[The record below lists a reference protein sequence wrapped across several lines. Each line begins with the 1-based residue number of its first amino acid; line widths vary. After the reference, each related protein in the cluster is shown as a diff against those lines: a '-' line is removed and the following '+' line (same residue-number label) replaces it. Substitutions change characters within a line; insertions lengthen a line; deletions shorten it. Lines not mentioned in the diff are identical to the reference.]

1 MSSELGVEEQKIRA
15 VCRYESSTLFDK
27 KEKVALRYADAI
39 TYSDQDV
46 DDELFEAVRAHFSE
60 DEIVELTTYIAWE
73 NCSSKFNRA
82 LRIESQELWRPNEP
96 S

>member
-1 MSSELGVEEQKIRA
+1 MSSELGVEERKIRE
-15 VCRYESSTLFDK
+15 VCRYESSPLFSE
-27 KEKVALRYADAI
+27 KEKIALRYADAI

-46 DDELFEAVRAHFSE
+46 GDELFTEVRKHFSE

-82 LRIESQELWRPNEP
+82 LRVESQELWKAEK
-96 S
+96 

>member
-1 MSSELGVEEQKIRA
+1 MSSDLGVEEQKIRA
-15 VCRYESSTLFDK
+15 VCRYESSPLFSD
-27 KEKVALRYADAI
+27 KEKVALQFADAI

-46 DDELFEAVRAHFSE
+46 DDDLFSQVRQHFSE

-82 LRIESQELWRPNEP
+82 LRIESQELWKPKE
-96 S
+96 

>member
-1 MSSELGVEEQKIRA
+1 MSSDLGVEEQKIRG
-15 VCRYESSTLFDK
+15 VCRYESNPLFDE

-46 DDELFEAVRAHFSE
+46 DDELFEQVQNHFSA

-82 LRIESQELWRPNEP
+82 LRIESQELWQADTK

>member
-1 MSSELGVEEQKIRA
+1 MSSDLGVEEQKIRE
-15 VCRYESSTLFDK
+15 VCRYESSPLFNE
-27 KEKVALRYADAI
+27 KERTALRYADAI

-46 DDELFEAVRAHFSE
+46 DDDLFATVRRHFSE

-82 LRIESQELWRPNEP
+82 LRIESQELWKTEKNK
-96 S
+96 

>member
-1 MSSELGVEEQKIRA
+1 VSSELGVEEQKIRA
-15 VCRYESSTLFDK
+15 VCRYESSPLFSVQ
-27 KEKVALRYADAI
+27 ERVALKYADAI

-46 DDELFEAVRAHFSE
+46 DDELFTEIRAHFSE

-82 LRIESQELWRPNEP
+82 LRIESQELWKPEE
-96 S
+96 

>member
-1 MSSELGVEEQKIRA
+1 MSSDLGVEEQKILQ
-15 VCRYESSTLFDK
+15 VCRYESSDLFSDR
-27 KEKVALRYADAI
+27 EKVALRYADAI

-46 DDELFEAVRAHFSE
+46 DDELFTDIRKHFSE

-82 LRIESQELWRPNEP
+82 LRIESQELW
-96 S
+96 SQKKS